1 MSLALN
7 FLGAL
12 FLLDDGH
19 ARWTSLH
26 RHHKPQA
33 ITIGCDATISMKL
46 IKKCQDIKSL
56 IWKIPIFIIVS
67 EVDLINPRVTSN
79 KYTTTKR
86 MRMYNYNSKYTI
98 VERVCSL

>member
-26 RHHKPQA
+26 GHHKPQA
-33 ITIGCDATISMKL
+33 VTIGCDATISMKSMKMSRYQKL
-46 IKKCQDIKSL
+46 NLES
-56 IWKIPIFIIVS
+56 PNF
-67 EVDLINPRVTSN
+67 
-79 KYTTTKR
+79 
-86 MRMYNYNSKYTI
+86 YNS
-98 VERVCSL
+98 

>member
-19 ARWTSLH
+19 ARWTSFH

-33 ITIGCDATISMKL
+33 VAIGCDATISMKS
-46 IKKCQDIKSL
+46 IKMSRYQKLNLDI
-56 IWKIPIFIIVS
+56 IVPIFIIVS
-67 EVDLINPRVTSN
+67 EVDLINPIITSN
-79 KYTTTKR
+79 KYITTIR
-86 MRMYNYNSKYTI
+86 MRMYNYNSK
-98 VERVCSL
+98 